1 MGEFCDCSME
11 MMFDTSAC
19 RAQNSQKDCS
29 GRGTCSCG
37 QCSCYHRNNPY
48 EVSFTSFHLNQ
59 AIFIL
64 VFMRWLI
71 NTLYIIS
78 LTIHKPNFSNPQKNE
93 TRNYGILDLYIFHL
107 FRFFCV
113 FDINS
118 NFNNFKKDYCPIKIE
133 KGSLFNLFRLLS
145 LWKKSRDLCLFLD
158 QKILVF

>member
-1 MGEFCDCSME
+1 MQDKEENSGRCNFQGTFECGICNCNPGIMGEFCDCSVE
-11 MMFDTSAC
+11 MMFDTSSC

-78 LTIHKPNFSNPQKNE
+78 LTIDKPNFSNPQKNE

-107 FRFFCV
+107 FRFFLCV
-113 FDINS
+113 WYQ
-118 NFNNFKKDYCPIKIE
+118 FK
-133 KGSLFNLFRLLS
+133 L
-145 LWKKSRDLCLFLD
+145 
-158 QKILVF
+158 